1 MLFEKR
7 VEESCLPCNR
17 RRPTQRAQ
25 MKWEVKGS
33 RRTEKEIGM
42 QGSEKIATPPQHFHE
57 AV

>member
-1 MLFEKR
+1 MKENTLQ
-7 VEESCLPCNR
+7 R
-17 RRPTQRAQ
+17 RCPTQRAQ